1 LQQHKLDGT
10 SIIERQVKGFNVK
23 IEGGCHCGA
32 VRFEAK
38 VPEPPV
44 PALDCNCSVCRMT
57 GYMHINVPHREFELL
72 SGRDSLTSYRFGTGA
87 AEHLFCRQ
95 CGVKSFYQPRSHPD
109 CWSINA
115 NCLDEPVELVVEKFD
130 GRDWSA
136 AKAKLDAGQG
146 GR

>member
-1 LQQHKLDGT
+1 M
-10 SIIERQVKGFNVK
+10 IVR
-23 IEGGCHCGA
+23 GGCHCGV

-44 PALDCNCSVCRMT
+44 AALDCNCSVCRMT
-57 GYMHINVPHREFELL
+57 GYMHINVPHEDFELL
-72 SGRDSLTSYRFGTGA
+72 SGRDVLASYRFGTGA
-87 AEHLFCRQ
+87 AEHLFCSQ

-115 NCLDEPVELVVEKFD
+115 NCLDEPVELAVEKFD

-136 AKAKLDAGQG
+136 AKAKLDVGQG